1 MSFYTLNA
9 RFEINTPM
17 LIGGANQNQA
27 ELSVKA
33 IKSAIM
39 FWWRVANHGVCKG
52 NLAEL
57 HRQERELFG
66 STSAI
71 SSIRMSLQCDK
82 KLDSNTLCK
91 QINADYLLGQD
102 MGARK
107 ALIANQPFSLRL
119 LSKRE
124 IDTSVINAVKLFGLL
139 GGLGAKALKGF
150 GSIQL
155 IELTSTAYGNQPQA
169 LDLGE
174 DYVSQL
180 SNFINIS
187 PPRTSPAKTSQIP
200 CLEHCRLDI
209 TEPEQSAE
217 DVLQKYSAAL
227 HQYRTNAKPSY
238 NNFKEDCDWFMRRE
252 NVDDN
257 YHPERAVFGL
267 PHNYFV
273 NIPGGANLKAE
284 VKPHS
289 FTRRQSPLQFHVH
302 KLEDNHWVGV
312 LLYFKSV
319 FLPSTQNK
327 IDMVHSITNGSK
339 RLKVSTVDMIGAEH
353 QHSIISDFM
362 SGKPR
367 PQGDKNQPRLLNTQ
381 TLFEDGQRLV
391 K

>member
-71 SSIRMSLQCDK
+71 SSIRMSLQCDT

-102 MGARK
+102 MDARE
-107 ALIANQPFSLRL
+107 ALKPNQPFSLRL
-119 LSKRE
+119 LSKKK

-155 IELTSTAYGNQPQA
+155 IELTSTANQDQPQTI
-169 LDLGE
+169 DIGD
-174 DYVSQL
+174 DYISQL

-187 PPRTSPAKTSQIP
+187 PAKPASVNISQIP
-200 CLEHCRLDI
+200 CIEHCRLDI

-217 DVLQKYSAAL
+217 AVMQKYSIAL
-227 HQYRTNAKPSY
+227 HQYRTNSKPSY

-252 NVDDN
+252 HVDDN

-284 VKPHS
+284 VKPAS

-302 KLEDNHWVGV
+302 KLEDNQWVGV

-327 IDMVHSITNGSK
+327 IDMVHSITNGPK